1 MKVIKKLVSVFLI
14 TFVSLGVLFEARAS
28 SENPI
33 SLQIENL
40 TRWKSS
46 PEAAAIKQSLRAI
59 LEPRPDYLRSPE
71 TLKELK
77 QYTELFRKPFLLLQA
92 EENGFG
98 GFFALVVFKDYPKV
112 LRIWIYEID
121 KNVFE
126 IREAIPLRVTLNKRI
141 MSELAD
147 QRMTRFWLSSL

>member
-59 LEPRPDYLRSPE
+59 LEPRPNYLRSPE

-92 EENGFG
+92 EENGLTRVLTF
-98 GFFALVVFKDYPKV
+98 YPQSILILESK
-112 LRIWIYEID
+112 
-121 KNVFE
+121 
-126 IREAIPLRVTLNKRI
+126 
-141 MSELAD
+141 
-147 QRMTRFWLSSL
+147 SLIN